1 MEIIYE
7 DKDKII
13 LKKEAGQLTQSGK
26 NFDLDMVSE
35 VMNYRKRKGEPS
47 YAAVINRLDRPV
59 SGVVL
64 MAKNKESAARYS
76 RIMQQ
81 QGFCKQYYALVY
93 GKMEATKAVL
103 SDYIEKTKDNTA
115 VISGNGEAH
124 MISNADGEAIAD
136 NNADI
141 TDEKNNAVT
150 AGNRNKV
157 SVADNKNAKFAE
169 LDYEVVS
176 EAEIDGTEISLLKIN
191 LHTGR
196 FHQIRIQLASR
207 GHAIVGDGKYMSVC
221 GEKHLN
227 IEPVSGT
234 ALKKMGVKP
243 REIALCAHSIN
254 VDGKEYSVTPQWWNT
269 MLEIR

>member
-76 RIMQQ
+76 KIMQQ

-93 GKMEATKAVL
+93 GKMEEPKAVL

-115 VISGNGEAH
+115 VISGDSS
-124 MISNADGEAIAD
+124 ISA
-136 NNADI
+136 
-141 TDEKNNAVT
+141 T
-150 AGNRNKV
+150 
-157 SVADNKNAKFAE
+157 DNKNAKLAE
-169 LDYEVVS
+169 LDYEVIS
-176 EAEIDGTEISLLKIN
+176 ETEIDGTEISLLKIN

-207 GHAIVGDGKYMSVC
+207 GHAIIGDGKYMSAC

-234 ALKKMGVKP
+234 ALKKMGMKP

-254 VDGKEYSVTPQWWNT
+254 VDGKEYGVTPQWWNT
-269 MLEIR
+269 MLEIRQIK

>member
-76 RIMQQ
+76 QIMQQ

-93 GKMEATKAVL
+93 GEMEEPRAVL
-103 SDYIEKTKDNTA
+103 SDHIEKTKDNTA
-115 VISGNGEAH
+115 VIS
-124 MISNADGEAIAD
+124 D
-136 NNADI
+136 
-141 TDEKNNAVT
+141 KN
-150 AGNRNKV
+150 
-157 SVADNKNAKFAE
+157 NKNAKYAE

-196 FHQIRIQLASR
+196 FHQIRVQLASR
-207 GHAIVGDGKYMSVC
+207 GHAVVGDGKYMSVC

-227 IEPVSGT
+227 IEPISGLE
-234 ALKKMGVKP
+234 LKNIGVKP

>member
-35 VMNYRKRKGEPS
+35 VMNYRKRKGEPP

-76 RIMQQ
+76 KIMQQ

-124 MISNADGEAIAD
+124 MISNKDGEAIAD
-136 NNADI
+136 N
-141 TDEKNNAVT
+141 
-150 AGNRNKV
+150 
-157 SVADNKNAKFAE
+157 KNARYAE

-176 EAEIDGTEISLLKIN
+176 EAEIDGTEIALLKIN

-254 VDGKEYSVTPQWWNT
+254 VDGKEYSLTPQWWNT

>member
-59 SGVVL
+59 SGVAL

-76 RIMQQ
+76 QIMQQ

-93 GKMEATKAVL
+93 GEMEEPRAVL
-103 SDYIEKTKDNTA
+103 SDHIEKTKDNKA
-115 VISGNGEAH
+115 VIS
-124 MISNADGEAIAD
+124 D
-136 NNADI
+136 
-141 TDEKNNAVT
+141 KN
-150 AGNRNKV
+150 
-157 SVADNKNAKFAE
+157 NKNAKYAE

-196 FHQIRIQLASR
+196 FHQIRVQLASR
-207 GHAIVGDGKYMSVC
+207 GHAVVGDGKYMSMC

-227 IEPVSGT
+227 IEPVSGLE
-234 ALKKMGVKP
+234 LKNIGMKP

>member
-35 VMNYRKRKGEPS
+35 VMNYRKRKGEPP

-76 RIMQQ
+76 KIMQQ

-115 VISGNGEAH
+115 VISGSGEAH
-124 MISNADGEAIAD
+124 MISNKDGEAIAD
-136 NNADI
+136 N
-141 TDEKNNAVT
+141 
-150 AGNRNKV
+150 
-157 SVADNKNAKFAE
+157 KNARYAE

-176 EAEIDGTEISLLKIN
+176 EAEIDGTEIELLKIN

>member
-35 VMNYRKRKGEPS
+35 VMNYRKRKGEPP

-76 RIMQQ
+76 KIMQQ

-124 MISNADGEAIAD
+124 MISNKDGEAIAD
-136 NNADI
+136 N
-141 TDEKNNAVT
+141 
-150 AGNRNKV
+150 
-157 SVADNKNAKFAE
+157 KNARYAE

-196 FHQIRIQLASR
+196 FHQIRVQLASR
-207 GHAIVGDGKYMSVC
+207 GHAVVGDGKYMSVC

-227 IEPVSGT
+227 IEPISGLE
-234 ALKKMGVKP
+234 LKNIGVKP

>member
-35 VMNYRKRKGEPS
+35 VMNYRKKKGEPS

-59 SGVVL
+59 SGIVL

-76 RIMQQ
+76 KIMQQ

-93 GKMEATKAVL
+93 GKMEDREAHL
-103 SDYIEKTKDNTA
+103 SDYIAKTKDNTA
-115 VISGNGEAH
+115 VISDSSDKDA
-124 MISNADGEAIAD
+124 
-136 NNADI
+136 
-141 TDEKNNAVT
+141 
-150 AGNRNKV
+150 R
-157 SVADNKNAKFAE
+157 FAE

-176 EAEIDGTEISLLKIN
+176 EAELDGTDISLLKIR

-207 GHAIVGDGKYMSVC
+207 GHAIVGDGKY
-221 GEKHLN
+221 
-227 IEPVSGT
+227 IERRG
-234 ALKKMGVKP
+234 
-243 REIALCAHSIN
+243 IQN
-254 VDGKEYSVTPQWWNT
+254 NT
-269 MLEIR
+269 RNYP

>member
-35 VMNYRKRKGEPS
+35 VMNYRKRKGEPP

-76 RIMQQ
+76 KIMQQ
-81 QGFCKQYYALVY
+81 QGFCKQYYALAY

-124 MISNADGEAIAD
+124 MISNKDGEAIAD
-136 NNADI
+136 N
-141 TDEKNNAVT
+141 
-150 AGNRNKV
+150 
-157 SVADNKNAKFAE
+157 KNARYAE

-176 EAEIDGTEISLLKIN
+176 EAEIDGTEIALLKIN

>member
-35 VMNYRKRKGEPS
+35 VMNYRKRKGEPP

-76 RIMQQ
+76 KIMQQ

-124 MISNADGEAIAD
+124 MISNKDGEAIAD
-136 NNADI
+136 N
-141 TDEKNNAVT
+141 
-150 AGNRNKV
+150 
-157 SVADNKNAKFAE
+157 KNARYAE

-176 EAEIDGTEISLLKIN
+176 EAEIDGTEITLLKIN

>member
-35 VMNYRKRKGEPS
+35 VMNYRKRKGEPP

-76 RIMQQ
+76 KIMQQ

-115 VISGNGEAH
+115 VISGSGEAH
-124 MISNADGEAIAD
+124 MISNKDGEAIAD
-136 NNADI
+136 N
-141 TDEKNNAVT
+141 
-150 AGNRNKV
+150 
-157 SVADNKNAKFAE
+157 KNARYAE

-176 EAEIDGTEISLLKIN
+176 EAEIDGTEIALLKIN

>member
-35 VMNYRKRKGEPS
+35 VMNYRKRKGEPP

-76 RIMQQ
+76 KIMQQ

-124 MISNADGEAIAD
+124 MISNKDGEAIAD
-136 NNADI
+136 N
-141 TDEKNNAVT
+141 
-150 AGNRNKV
+150 
-157 SVADNKNAKFAE
+157 KNARYAE

-196 FHQIRIQLASR
+196 FHQIRVQLASR
-207 GHAIVGDGKYMSVC
+207 GHAVVGDGKYMSVC

-227 IEPVSGT
+227 IEPISGLE
-234 ALKKMGVKP
+234 LKNIGVKP

-269 MLEIR
+269 MLEIRQIK

>member
-35 VMNYRKRKGEPS
+35 VMNYRKRKGEPP

-76 RIMQQ
+76 KIMQQ

-115 VISGNGEAH
+115 VISGSGEAH
-124 MISNADGEAIAD
+124 IISNKDGEA
-136 NNADI
+136 
-141 TDEKNNAVT
+141 T
-150 AGNRNKV
+150 
-157 SVADNKNAKFAE
+157 ADNKNARYAE

-176 EAEIDGTEISLLKIN
+176 DAEIDGTEIALLKIN

>member
-35 VMNYRKRKGEPS
+35 VMNYRKRKGEPP

-76 RIMQQ
+76 KIMQQ

-124 MISNADGEAIAD
+124 MISNKDGEAIAD
-136 NNADI
+136 N
-141 TDEKNNAVT
+141 
-150 AGNRNKV
+150 
-157 SVADNKNAKFAE
+157 KNARYAE

-176 EAEIDGTEISLLKIN
+176 EAEIDGTEITLLKIN

-269 MLEIR
+269 MLEIRQIK

>member
-35 VMNYRKRKGEPS
+35 VMNYRKRKGEPP

-76 RIMQQ
+76 KIMQQ

-115 VISGNGEAH
+115 VISGSGEAH
-124 MISNADGEAIAD
+124 MISNKDGEAIAD
-136 NNADI
+136 N
-141 TDEKNNAVT
+141 
-150 AGNRNKV
+150 
-157 SVADNKNAKFAE
+157 KNARYAE

-176 EAEIDGTEISLLKIN
+176 DAEIDGTEIALLKIN

>member
-7 DKDKII
+7 DKDKMI

-35 VMNYRKRKGEPS
+35 VMNYRKRKGEPP

-76 RIMQQ
+76 KIMQQ

-124 MISNADGEAIAD
+124 MISNKDGEAIAD
-136 NNADI
+136 NKSA
-141 TDEKNNAVT
+141 
-150 AGNRNKV
+150 RY
-157 SVADNKNAKFAE
+157 AE

-176 EAEIDGTEISLLKIN
+176 EAEIDGTEIALLKIN

>member
-35 VMNYRKRKGEPS
+35 VMNYRKRKGEPP

-76 RIMQQ
+76 KIMQQ

-115 VISGNGEAH
+115 VISGSGEAH
-124 MISNADGEAIAD
+124 IISNKDGEAIAD
-136 NNADI
+136 N
-141 TDEKNNAVT
+141 
-150 AGNRNKV
+150 
-157 SVADNKNAKFAE
+157 KNARYAE

-176 EAEIDGTEISLLKIN
+176 DAEIDGTEIALLKIN

>member
-76 RIMQQ
+76 QIMQQ

-93 GKMEATKAVL
+93 GKMEESKAVL
-103 SDYIEKTKDNTA
+103 SDHIEKTRDNTA
-115 VISGNGEAH
+115 VIS
-124 MISNADGEAIAD
+124 D
-136 NNADI
+136 
-141 TDEKNNAVT
+141 KN
-150 AGNRNKV
+150 
-157 SVADNKNAKFAE
+157 NKNAKYAE
-169 LDYEVVS
+169 LDYEIVS

-196 FHQIRIQLASR
+196 FHQIRVQLASR
-207 GHAIVGDGKYMSVC
+207 GHAVVGDGKYMSVC

-227 IEPVSGT
+227 IEPVSGLE
-234 ALKKMGVKP
+234 LKNIGMKP

>member
-76 RIMQQ
+76 RVMQQ

-93 GKMEATKAVL
+93 GKMEEPKAVL

-115 VISGNGEAH
+115 LISGN
-124 MISNADGEAIAD
+124 S
-136 NNADI
+136 
-141 TDEKNNAVT
+141 
-150 AGNRNKV
+150 
-157 SVADNKNAKFAE
+157 NAKFAE

-176 EAEIDGTEISLLKIN
+176 ESEIDGTEISLLKIN

-207 GHAIVGDGKYMSVC
+207 GHAIIGDGKYMSAC

>member
-35 VMNYRKRKGEPS
+35 VMNYRKRKGEPP

-76 RIMQQ
+76 KIMQQ

-124 MISNADGEAIAD
+124 MISNKDGEAIAD
-136 NNADI
+136 N
-141 TDEKNNAVT
+141 
-150 AGNRNKV
+150 
-157 SVADNKNAKFAE
+157 KNARYAE

-176 EAEIDGTEISLLKIN
+176 ETEIDGTEIALLKIN

>member
-76 RIMQQ
+76 QIMQQ

-93 GKMEATKAVL
+93 GEMEEPRAVL
-103 SDYIEKTKDNTA
+103 SDHIEKTKDNTA
-115 VISGNGEAH
+115 VIS
-124 MISNADGEAIAD
+124 D
-136 NNADI
+136 
-141 TDEKNNAVT
+141 KN
-150 AGNRNKV
+150 
-157 SVADNKNAKFAE
+157 NKNAKYAE

-196 FHQIRIQLASR
+196 FHQIRVQLASR
-207 GHAIVGDGKYMSVC
+207 GHAVVGDGKYMSVC

-227 IEPVSGT
+227 IEPISGLE
-234 ALKKMGVKP
+234 LKNIGMKP

>member
-26 NFDLDMVSE
+26 NFDLDMVSD

-76 RIMQQ
+76 QIMQQ

-93 GKMEATKAVL
+93 GEMEEPRAVL
-103 SDYIEKTKDNTA
+103 SDHIEKTKDNTA
-115 VISGNGEAH
+115 VIS
-124 MISNADGEAIAD
+124 D
-136 NNADI
+136 
-141 TDEKNNAVT
+141 KN
-150 AGNRNKV
+150 
-157 SVADNKNAKFAE
+157 NKNAKYAE

-196 FHQIRIQLASR
+196 FHQIRVQLASR
-207 GHAIVGDGKYMSVC
+207 GHAVVGDGKYMSVC

-227 IEPVSGT
+227 IEPISGLE
-234 ALKKMGVKP
+234 LKNIGMKP

>member
-76 RIMQQ
+76 QIMQQ

-93 GKMEATKAVL
+93 GEMEEPRAVL
-103 SDYIEKTKDNTA
+103 SDHIEKTKDNTA
-115 VISGNGEAH
+115 VIS
-124 MISNADGEAIAD
+124 D
-136 NNADI
+136 
-141 TDEKNNAVT
+141 KN
-150 AGNRNKV
+150 
-157 SVADNKNAKFAE
+157 NKNAKYAE

-196 FHQIRIQLASR
+196 FHQIRVQLASR
-207 GHAIVGDGKYMSVC
+207 GHAVVGDGKYMSVC

-227 IEPVSGT
+227 IEPVCGLE
-234 ALKKMGVKP
+234 LKNIGMKP

>member
-35 VMNYRKRKGEPS
+35 VMNYRKRKGEPP

-76 RIMQQ
+76 KIMQQ

-115 VISGNGEAH
+115 VISGNGEVH
-124 MISNADGEAIAD
+124 MISNKDGEAIAD
-136 NNADI
+136 N
-141 TDEKNNAVT
+141 
-150 AGNRNKV
+150 
-157 SVADNKNAKFAE
+157 KNARYAE

-176 EAEIDGTEISLLKIN
+176 EAEIDGTEIALLKIN

-269 MLEIR
+269 MLEIRQIK

>member
-76 RIMQQ
+76 KIMQQ

-93 GKMEATKAVL
+93 GKMEEPKAVL

-115 VISGNGEAH
+115 VISGDSS
-124 MISNADGEAIAD
+124 ISA
-136 NNADI
+136 
-141 TDEKNNAVT
+141 T
-150 AGNRNKV
+150 
-157 SVADNKNAKFAE
+157 DNKNAKLAE
-169 LDYEVVS
+169 LDYEVIS

-207 GHAIVGDGKYMSVC
+207 GHAIIGDGKYMSVC

-234 ALKKMGVKP
+234 ALKKMGMKP

>member
-76 RIMQQ
+76 KIMQQ

-93 GKMEATKAVL
+93 GKMEEPKAVL

-115 VISGNGEAH
+115 VISGDSS
-124 MISNADGEAIAD
+124 ISA
-136 NNADI
+136 
-141 TDEKNNAVT
+141 T
-150 AGNRNKV
+150 
-157 SVADNKNAKFAE
+157 DNKNAKLAE
-169 LDYEVVS
+169 LDYEVIS

-207 GHAIVGDGKYMSVC
+207 GHAIIGDGKYMSVC

-234 ALKKMGVKP
+234 ALKKMGMKP

-269 MLEIR
+269 MLEIRQIK

>member
-7 DKDKII
+7 DKDKIS

-35 VMNYRKRKGEPS
+35 VMNYRKRKGEPP

-76 RIMQQ
+76 KIMQQ

-115 VISGNGEAH
+115 VISGSGEAH
-124 MISNADGEAIAD
+124 IISNKDGEAIAD
-136 NNADI
+136 N
-141 TDEKNNAVT
+141 
-150 AGNRNKV
+150 
-157 SVADNKNAKFAE
+157 KNARYAE

-176 EAEIDGTEISLLKIN
+176 DAEIDGTEIALLKIN

>member
-76 RIMQQ
+76 QIMQQ

-93 GKMEATKAVL
+93 GEMEEPKAVL
-103 SDYIEKTKDNTA
+103 SDHIGKTKDNTA
-115 VISGNGEAH
+115 VIS
-124 MISNADGEAIAD
+124 D
-136 NNADI
+136 
-141 TDEKNNAVT
+141 KN
-150 AGNRNKV
+150 
-157 SVADNKNAKFAE
+157 NKNAKYAE

-196 FHQIRIQLASR
+196 FHQIRVQLASR
-207 GHAIVGDGKYMSVC
+207 GHAVVGDGKYMSVC

-227 IEPVSGT
+227 IESVSGLE
-234 ALKKMGVKP
+234 LKNIGMKP

>member
-35 VMNYRKRKGEPS
+35 VMNYRKRKGEPP

-76 RIMQQ
+76 KIMQQ

-124 MISNADGEAIAD
+124 MISNKDGEAIAD
-136 NNADI
+136 N
-141 TDEKNNAVT
+141 
-150 AGNRNKV
+150 
-157 SVADNKNAKFAE
+157 KNARYAE

-176 EAEIDGTEISLLKIN
+176 EAEIDGTEIALLKIN

>member
-76 RIMQQ
+76 QIMQQ

-93 GKMEATKAVL
+93 GEMEEPRAVL
-103 SDYIEKTKDNTA
+103 SDHIEKTKDNTA
-115 VISGNGEAH
+115 VIS
-124 MISNADGEAIAD
+124 D
-136 NNADI
+136 
-141 TDEKNNAVT
+141 KN
-150 AGNRNKV
+150 
-157 SVADNKNAKFAE
+157 NKNAKYAE

-196 FHQIRIQLASR
+196 FHQIRVQLASR
-207 GHAIVGDGKYMSVC
+207 GHAVVGDGKYMSVC

-227 IEPVSGT
+227 IEPVSGLE
-234 ALKKMGVKP
+234 LKNIGMKP

-254 VDGKEYSVTPQWWNT
+254 VDGKEYSVMPQWWNT

>member
-35 VMNYRKRKGEPS
+35 VMNYRKRKGEPP

-76 RIMQQ
+76 KIMQQ

-93 GKMEATKAVL
+93 GNMEATKAVL

-124 MISNADGEAIAD
+124 MISNKDGEAIAD
-136 NNADI
+136 N
-141 TDEKNNAVT
+141 
-150 AGNRNKV
+150 
-157 SVADNKNAKFAE
+157 KNARYAE

-176 EAEIDGTEISLLKIN
+176 EAEIDGTEIALLKIN

>member
-1 MEIIYE
+1 MEIVYE

-76 RIMQQ
+76 QIMQQ

-93 GKMEATKAVL
+93 GKMKESKAVL
-103 SDYIEKTKDNTA
+103 SDHIEKTRDNTA
-115 VISGNGEAH
+115 VIS
-124 MISNADGEAIAD
+124 D
-136 NNADI
+136 
-141 TDEKNNAVT
+141 KN
-150 AGNRNKV
+150 
-157 SVADNKNAKFAE
+157 NKNAKYAE
-169 LDYEVVS
+169 LDYEIVS

-196 FHQIRIQLASR
+196 FHQIRVQLASR
-207 GHAIVGDGKYMSVC
+207 GHAVVGDGKYMSVC

-227 IEPVSGT
+227 IEPVSGLE
-234 ALKKMGVKP
+234 LKNIGMKP

>member
-35 VMNYRKRKGEPS
+35 VMNYRKRKGEPP

-76 RIMQQ
+76 KIMQQ

-115 VISGNGEAH
+115 VISGSGEAH
-124 MISNADGEAIAD
+124 MISNKDGEAIAD
-136 NNADI
+136 N
-141 TDEKNNAVT
+141 
-150 AGNRNKV
+150 
-157 SVADNKNAKFAE
+157 KNARYAE

-176 EAEIDGTEISLLKIN
+176 EAEIDGTEIALLKIN

-234 ALKKMGVKP
+234 TLKKMGVKP

-269 MLEIR
+269 MLEIRQIK

>member
-26 NFDLDMVSE
+26 NFDLDMVSD

-76 RIMQQ
+76 QIMQQ

-93 GKMEATKAVL
+93 GEMEEPKAVL
-103 SDYIEKTKDNTA
+103 SDHIEKTKDNTA
-115 VISGNGEAH
+115 VIS
-124 MISNADGEAIAD
+124 D
-136 NNADI
+136 
-141 TDEKNNAVT
+141 KN
-150 AGNRNKV
+150 
-157 SVADNKNAKFAE
+157 NKNAKYAE

-196 FHQIRIQLASR
+196 FHQIRVQLASR
-207 GHAIVGDGKYMSVC
+207 GHAVVGDGKYMSVC

-227 IEPVSGT
+227 IEPVSGLE
-234 ALKKMGVKP
+234 LKNIGMKP